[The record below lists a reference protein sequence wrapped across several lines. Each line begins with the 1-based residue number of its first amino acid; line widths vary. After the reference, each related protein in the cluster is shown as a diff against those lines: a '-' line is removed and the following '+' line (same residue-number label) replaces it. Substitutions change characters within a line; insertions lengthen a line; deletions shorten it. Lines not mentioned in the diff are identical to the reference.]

1 METYLYSPLPIAITP
16 MNVTKTRWEAK
27 VEWIGED
34 IPDNIEGWIE
44 GDNQLSFDIEKG
56 LITMGFKQVWDVS
69 NDLLVLRIDG
79 DVFELPLPESRFDKL
94 ETGSTYRI

>member
-16 MNVTKTRWEAK
+16 MDVTKTNYTAK
-27 VEWIGED
+27 VQWID
-34 IPDNIEGWIE
+34 KDTPDNIEGWIE
-44 GDNQLSFDIEKG
+44 GDNQLLFDIEKG

-69 NDLLVLRIDG
+69 NDLLVIKIDG
-79 DVFELPLPESRFDKL
+79 DVFELPLPEPRFDKL